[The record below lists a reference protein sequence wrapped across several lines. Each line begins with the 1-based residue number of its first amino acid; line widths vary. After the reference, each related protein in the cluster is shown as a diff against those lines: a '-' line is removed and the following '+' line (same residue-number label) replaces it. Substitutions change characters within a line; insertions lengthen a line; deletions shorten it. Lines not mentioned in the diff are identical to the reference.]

1 MESFRFLRGKL
12 RSVAIMGSLL
22 SVGLGVLPVKAQLSE
37 AQVGKVVEALR
48 QAAPDTG
55 KKNDGLYSDWQVKA
69 DNIPR
74 WSKSCTGR
82 ELSPTEFDAN
92 STAAR
97 SVVTCIIR
105 DVLRDEYRAGG
116 NNELV
121 AVRRVAAWW
130 MTGDAKRYSSADISP
145 YIERVMSFYQQPLG
159 KAPLSSTS
167 NPTSSPTSSP
177 TSNKG
182 TAAYDRYMLAGY
194 AATQQK
200 DNQTALLY
208 FRRALDERPN
218 DTFATQAIRNVEA
231 NRPNTPKPAAEK
243 PTR

>member
-1 MESFRFLRGKL
+1 MKSFRFLRGNR
-12 RSVAIMGSLL
+12 RSLAILSSLL
-22 SVGLGVLPVKAQLSE
+22 SVGLGVLPVHAQLSD

-55 KKNDGLYSDWQVKA
+55 KKDDGLYSDWQVKP

-74 WSKSCTGR
+74 WSKNCTGR

-92 STAAR
+92 PTAAR
-97 SVVTCIIR
+97 SVVTCIVR
-105 DVLRDEYRAGG
+105 DVLRDEYRVVG

-130 MTGDAKRYSSADISP
+130 MTGDAGRYRSADISP
-145 YIERVMSFYQQPLG
+145 YVEKVVSFYQQPAG
-159 KAPLSSTS
+159 KAPLS
-167 NPTSSPTSSP
+167 PT
-177 TSNKG
+177 NAKG
-182 TAAYDRYMLAGY
+182 TVYDRYMQAGY

-200 DNQTALLY
+200 DSQTALLY

-218 DTFATQAIRNVEA
+218 DPFATQAIRNVEA
-231 NRPNTPKPAAEK
+231 NRPNKPKPAAEK
-243 PTR
+243 PVR

>member
-1 MESFRFLRGKL
+1 MESLRFLRGKL
-12 RSVAIMGSLL
+12 RSLAIMGSLL
-22 SVGLGVLPVKAQLSE
+22 SVGLGVLPVHAQLSE
-37 AQVGKVVEALR
+37 TQVGKVVEALR
-48 QAAPDTG
+48 QAAPNTG
-55 KKNDGLYSDWQVKA
+55 KKNDGLYSDWQVKP

-82 ELSPTEFDAN
+82 ELSPTEFESN
-92 STAAR
+92 PTAAR
-97 SVVTCIIR
+97 SVVICIVR

-130 MTGDAKRYSSADISP
+130 MTGDATRYGSADISP
-145 YIERVMSFYQQPLG
+145 YIEKVISFYQQPLS
-159 KAPLSSTS
+159 KAPLSPTS
-167 NPTSSPTSSP
+167 NPTST
-177 TSNKG
+177 KG
-182 TAAYDRYMLAGY
+182 TAYDRYMQAGY

-200 DNQTALLY
+200 DSQTALLY
-208 FRRALDERPN
+208 FKRALDERPN
-218 DTFATQAIRNVEA
+218 DTFASQAIRNVEA